1 MFLRHAENA
10 VQAVIQ
16 MTKMVRLREMLVSL
30 FRARSIRSRL
40 LLWNLSVFASLL
52 VGIVLASYLYT
63 LRQIKR
69 DKFELQ
75 GEIATQVAARI
86 EAFVEQK
93 IARLRET
100 ALSLS
105 SQPMG
110 GRAQESIAVQLL
122 KNDPAI
128 VEAAVL
134 NAGGLETVKV
144 SPAKTFSSAELVDQ
158 SKTQK
163 FRHAIGGK
171 IFIGPVYA
179 SEKTEPHMTIALPL
193 KDDAEKIVGVLSA
206 QVNLTFLWE
215 AIANIRFGAG
225 GYAYLTD
232 GRGNVIA
239 HRDSSL
245 VLKGTNV
252 NQLHEVR
259 EFLSNPN
266 AGDPTPTDESYG
278 IAGERVLSTYA
289 PLPRLGWAVVLEE
302 PLDIALADVRG
313 EQLFALLLMVAGL
326 AVGALV
332 ILWLSHQFTQPIR
345 ELERGVK
352 LIRSGSLDHQMEID
366 SAGEI
371 QSLAHE
377 FNQMAKDLKA
387 SHASLEQK
395 VEQRTR
401 ELSALFE
408 VTTTINQSLDPEP
421 VLQAAIEKINGIF
434 HFEVTR
440 ILLVEAEEKH
450 FNLRGSQQTQPEF
463 STRVLGL
470 KRGQGITGKVAET
483 GEELIF
489 EDISSDPRYQQWSH
503 TSTTQ
508 KKGLRFLAVFP
519 IRTKSECVGVLFC
532 AGQMPRRLA
541 ENELRLL
548 RSMTDQIGVAIEN
561 ATLFAAVSAKSR
573 ELEKAN
579 DDLIEANRIKSGFMA
594 GMSHELRTPLN
605 IIMGNVELLKDGFFG
620 EVNTGQIKSLSQ
632 ITHHTRVLLKL
643 INNVLTLT
651 KIEAQKMALETA
663 PLHVE
668 EVIGHVKGYA
678 EQLARNGRVQ
688 IRWKVA
694 PDLPNIVT
702 DAVKLEEIL
711 QNLIGNAYKFT
722 TNGHIEIRV
731 RNLEAAERI
740 EFAVA
745 DTGIGIESG
754 ALDRIFDEFHQLQD
768 AHTGNFD
775 GFGLGLNIVKKYLE
789 LMGGDIWVESEPGAG
804 STFTFTLPYAADS
817 EMAISATESADGD
830 ALAVRG
836 R

>member
-1 MFLRHAENA
+1 MA
-10 VQAVIQ
+10 
-16 MTKMVRLREMLVSL
+16 RLRETLVSL
-30 FRARSIRSRL
+30 FCARSIRSRL
-40 LLWNLSVFASLL
+40 LLWNLSVFGSLL
-52 VGIVLASYLYT
+52 VGIVLAGYLYH

-75 GEIATQVAARI
+75 SEIATLVAARI
-86 EAFVEQK
+86 ETFVERK
-93 IARLRET
+93 MDRLRET

-110 GRAQESIAVQLL
+110 GRTQESIAVQLL

-128 VEAAVL
+128 VEVSIL
-134 NAGGLETVKV
+134 SAGGLETVKV
-144 SPAKTFSSAELVDQ
+144 APAKTFSSVELVDQ
-158 SKTQK
+158 SKTEK
-163 FRHAIGGK
+163 FRYAIGGE

-179 SEKTEPHMTIALPL
+179 SEKTEPHTTIALPL
-193 KDDAEKIVGVLSA
+193 KDEAEKIVGVLSA

-215 AIANIRFGAG
+215 VIGNIRFGAA

-232 GRGNVIA
+232 GRGNLIA
-239 HRDSSL
+239 HRDPSL
-245 VLKGTNV
+245 VLKRTKV
-252 NQLHEVR
+252 NQLHEVQ

-266 AGDPTPTDESYG
+266 AADPTPSDESYS

-289 PLPRLGWAVVLEE
+289 PLRRLGWAVVLEE
-302 PLDIALADVRG
+302 PLDIALADVKG
-313 EQLFALLLMVAGL
+313 EQWFALLLMVAGL
-326 AVGALV
+326 AVGALL
-332 ILWLSHQFTQPIR
+332 ILWLSHRIARPIR

-352 LIRSGSLDHQMEID
+352 LIRSGNLDHQVEID
-366 SAGEI
+366 TKDEI

-377 FNQMAKDLKA
+377 FNQMARDLKA
-387 SHASLEQK
+387 SHAGLEQK

-440 ILLVEAEEKH
+440 ILLVEAEERH
-450 FNLRGSQQTQPEF
+450 FDLRGSYQPEF

-470 KRGQGITGKVAET
+470 KRGQGITGRVAET
-483 GEELIF
+483 GEKLIF
-489 EDISSDPRYQQWSH
+489 EDISSDPTYQLWSH
-503 TSTTQ
+503 SSTTRRN
-508 KKGLRFLAVFP
+508 GLRFLAVFP
-519 IRTKSECVGVLFC
+519 IRTKSQRVGVLFC
-532 AGQMPRRLA
+532 AGKAPRRLA
-541 ENELRLL
+541 ENELKLL

-573 ELEKAN
+573 ALEKAN

-651 KIEAQKMALETA
+651 KIEAQKMSLETA

-668 EVIGHVKGYA
+668 EVIAHVKGYGA
-678 EQLARNGRVQ
+678 QLARNGRVE
-688 IRWKVA
+688 IRWKVE
-694 PDLPNIVT
+694 PDLPSIIT

-722 TNGHIEIRV
+722 ANGHIEIRV

-745 DTGIGIESG
+745 DTGIGIEGES
-754 ALDRIFDEFHQLQD
+754 LDRIFDEFHQLQD

-775 GFGLGLNIVKKYLE
+775 GFGLGLNIVKKYLD
-789 LMGGDIWVESEPGAG
+789 LMGGDIRVESEPGAG
-804 STFTFTLPYAADS
+804 STFTFTLPYAADAAS
-817 EMAISATESADGD
+817 VAGAAESA
-830 ALAVRG
+830 
-836 R
+836 